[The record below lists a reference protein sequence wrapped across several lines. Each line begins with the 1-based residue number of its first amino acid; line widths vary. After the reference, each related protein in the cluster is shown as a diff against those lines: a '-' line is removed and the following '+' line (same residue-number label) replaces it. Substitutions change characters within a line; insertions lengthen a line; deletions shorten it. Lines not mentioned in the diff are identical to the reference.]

1 MTNLVSNA
9 AINMKIAKNIKTV
22 CNTVDIKKIPD
33 KVKVPTAYF

>member
-9 AINMKIAKNIKTV
+9 AINMKIAKNIKTI

-33 KVKVPTAYF
+33 KVKVPNAYF